1 MDDKKK
7 AERATRR
14 REARQLLEASS
25 LGWMFPIAIGLG
37 FGWGYGMD
45 KLFGTK
51 PWLTVIFTLL
61 GVIAAFVNLFRFAG
75 KNGS

>member
-45 KLFGTK
+45 QLFGTK